1 MKLIN
6 WFTNKYLLG
15 AMIISSIGCCVTTCL
30 TLLFVFFNINPYY
43 ENKGTSFGYNMK
55 AGLEVDVEINSRNM
69 DNKDTIILYKTQK
82 GRQGKTESLDKHFM
96 NETIG
101 NDSIIQLD
109 TTTKIYD
116 IRNWATT
123 NKQPQFTVGNFDI
136 KSFSIK
142 IKPTTT
148 IAKYVV
154 WLPQILT
161 MLLYAYVLYQFA
173 MFLHFIQQGASFE
186 MVNYKRLRNIGFSLL
201 GFQLFGYIYDW
212 IFNHYTFTVDTI
224 STLPHFKNY
233 FYFSGSVKGSGG
245 MYLVT
250 GIFFLILAKAF
261 QRGHNLQQEQDLTI

>member
-1 MKLIN
+1 MKIIN
-6 WFTNKYLLG
+6 WFTDKYLLG
-15 AMIISSIGCCVTTCL
+15 GTMLTSIGCL
-30 TLLFVFFNINPYY
+30 IYAFLILLFLLFNINPYY
-43 ENKGTSFGYNMK
+43 KSKTFALGYNIK
-55 AGLEVDVEINSRNM
+55 DGLEIEVGDEIIS
-69 DNKDTIILYKTQK
+69 DKDTTILFKTQK
-82 GRQGKTESLDKHFM
+82 GKQGKTKSLDNAFM

-101 NDSIIQLD
+101 NDSITQLD
-109 TTTKIYD
+109 TITRSYD
-116 IRNWATT
+116 ILNWNDF

-136 KSFSIK
+136 KAFSVK

-154 WLPQILT
+154 WLPQILK
-161 MLLYAYVLYQFA
+161 MFLYAYVLYQFA

-201 GFQLFGYIYDW
+201 GFQLFGYFYDW
-212 IFNHYTFTVDTI
+212 IFNHYTISVDTI

-233 FYFSGSVKGSGG
+233 LYFSGSVKGSGG
-245 MYLVT
+245 IYLVT